1 MNIIKIQKIK
11 IIIILEQIQY
21 LIVTEIKTSFMNQ
34 KIGKKILI
42 LIITKMKIRIQQ
54 K

>member
-1 MNIIKIQKIK
+1 MNIIKAQKIK
-11 IIIILEQIQY
+11 IIIILEQTQY
-21 LIVTEIKTSFMNQ
+21 LIQTEIKTLFMNQ
-34 KIGKKILI
+34 KVEKKIMM